1 MFTQRI
7 MIVQRKLATDEN
19 GELTSAPAE
28 IDVEI
33 RNIWQPWLKS
43 RCDFAVRYIVPS
55 RVNIIR
61 ILEGKK
67 RFTHEVE
74 IDDSQDG
81 DIKLWAKM
89 TFKPRLVGRLL
100 GKRNSVI
107 WRELDSGK
115 AGSSSKDASVSKG
128 ATKIKNSISP
138 LKSLKRATK
147 SILKKIGK

>member
-1 MFTQRI
+1 

-81 DIKLWAKM
+81 DLKLWAKM

-100 GKRNSVI
+100 GKRNTVI

-115 AGSSSKDASVSKG
+115 AGSSSKDGSVSKG
-128 ATKIKNSISP
+128 ATKIKSSISP
-138 LKSLKRATK
+138 IKVLKNATK
-147 SILKKIGK
+147 SIMKKLGK